1 MQVERRLALTL
12 SYNSTWQQSH
22 LHKKKRSIFTQS
34 DEELQSRRS
43 LRILRLNLAMAS
55 VSLASILL
63 WSRYYSVKSRVCL
76 NAGSFLHVWGRICLT
91 IMIIRYAINS
101 TFRSWYGMPRHKILW
116 RRLALGELNSTPQV
130 KATGLYLT
138 VPSPRNDIVFCD
150 VRHELWN
157 CVREIYIQ
165 VEFRKFLQN
174 ICTMNDRWES

>member
-1 MQVERRLALTL
+1 MTAKSLTQEKKEYFYPIGRRIAVSVITGNTTIESSNGECFACINFAL
-12 SYNSTWQQSH
+12 
-22 LHKKKRSIFTQS
+22 
-34 DEELQSRRS
+34 
-43 LRILRLNLAMAS
+43 IL
-55 VSLASILL
+55 
-63 WSRYYSVKSRVCL
+63 KSKVCL

-91 IMIIRYAINS
+91 IMIIRYAINP
-101 TFRSWYGMPRHKILW
+101 TFRCWYGMPRHKILW

-174 ICTMNDRWES
+174 ICTMKRSMGRLVRVIVYWSTAG